1 MLVSESEVEDP
12 QIPLEISI
20 SVDEKSRT
28 FTIQDTGIGMT
39 KEELI
44 ENLGTIAQSGS
55 RKFVQE
61 MKKEGKS
68 SDAISNIIGQFGV
81 GFYSIF
87 MVANK
92 VRVYTRSGLKGSEG
106 YCWES
111 YGTGDYSIHA
121 GLLIKINLADG
132 VKRGTKIILQLKEDE
147 KEFSIKESVE
157 RIIKKYSNFVGFDI
171 KLNGSKVNTQKAIWL
186 QSKSSVTAEEYKEFY
201 KYMTHSSNDPFY
213 TIHFN
218 TDVPM
223 SIHALFYV
231 PDSHSE
237 KLGMG
242 KMDPGVNVYC
252 RKVLIQPKHREILPD
267 WLRFIKGA
275 VDSEDLPLHIS
286 REHLQNSPLIRRI
299 NGILTRKIIR
309 YFEDML
315 KQDMK
320 KYITF
325 YEEFN
330 RFFKEGIS
338 SDLLYKDEI
347 AKILIFE
354 TSNTQPDE
362 RITLT
367 DYVNRMPE
375 DQKDIYYLIAP
386 NRAYAESSPYFEAFK
401 SKNIEVLFLFNPVDE
416 FVMTSIGT
424 YNKKSL
430 KSIERTEIQ
439 NKETKEG
446 GLTDEQIKELEKWFV
461 SVLNGKLSGL
471 KSTNRLSGLKI
482 FLTLPIGTPAIIS
495 NPENPAMRMMRQMY
509 GNKNETLPPQT
520 MEVDPT
526 HPMIKKIYETKDS
539 NERVAKV
546 VAEQL
551 FNNAMITAGL
561 MEDARSMLTTLNSLL
576 EISLEK

>member
-1 MLVSESEVEDP
+1 
-12 QIPLEISI
+12 
-20 SVDEKSRT
+20 
-28 FTIQDTGIGMT
+28 
-39 KEELI
+39 
-44 ENLGTIAQSGS
+44 
-55 RKFVQE
+55 
-61 MKKEGKS
+61 MKLNS
-68 SDAISNIIGQFGV
+68 
-81 GFYSIF
+81 
-87 MVANK
+87 
-92 VRVYTRSGLKGSEG
+92 
-106 YCWES
+106 
-111 YGTGDYSIHA
+111 
-121 GLLIKINLADG
+121 LADG

-186 QSKSSVTAEEYKEFY
+186 QSKNSVSSEEYKEFY
-201 KYMTHSSNDPFY
+201 KYMTHSSNEPFY

-242 KMDPGVNVYC
+242 KMEPGVNVYC
-252 RKVLIQPKHREILPD
+252 RKVLIQAKHRDILPD

-320 KYITF
+320 KYMTF

-386 NRAYAESSPYFEAFK
+386 NRSYAESSPYFEAFK

-461 SVLNGKLSGL
+461 SVLNGKLSAL
-471 KSTNRLSGLKI
+471 KSTNRLSGWI
-482 FLTLPIGTPAIIS
+482 RFFLTLPQELLRLFQI
-495 NPENPAMRMMRQMY
+495 Q
-509 GNKNETLPPQT
+509 
-520 MEVDPT
+520 
-526 HPMIKKIYETKDS
+526 KI
-539 NERVAKV
+539 
-546 VAEQL
+546 QQ
-551 FNNAMITAGL
+551 
-561 MEDARSMLTTLNSLL
+561 
-576 EISLEK
+576 